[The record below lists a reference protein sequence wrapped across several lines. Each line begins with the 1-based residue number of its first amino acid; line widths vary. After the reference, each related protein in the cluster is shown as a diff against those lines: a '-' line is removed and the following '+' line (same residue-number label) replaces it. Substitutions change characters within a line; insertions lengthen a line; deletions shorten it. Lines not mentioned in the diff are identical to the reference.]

1 MVWAVITE
9 RNLKMKCLIAMVAA
23 ALALAAVA
31 QEPVQGKARRGQPG
45 SVDPIVR
52 AALNPKIA
60 EKVGL
65 TEEQQAK
72 LKALEGD
79 KGVLKG
85 LQEKIRKGMDRQ
97 AELMAA
103 EKIDE
108 AAVMAT
114 MDDVFEARKEVAKF
128 QMKRLIAVKAILT
141 PEQVKATT
149 EALKSLRGAKSDR
162 KPGKRPQKA
171 KPEAKTDA

>member
-1 MVWAVITE
+1 
-9 RNLKMKCLIAMVAA
+9 MKCLFAMAAA

-85 LQEKIRKGMDRQ
+85 L
-97 AELMAA
+97 
-103 EKIDE
+103 
-108 AAVMAT
+108 
-114 MDDVFEARKEVAKF
+114 
-128 QMKRLIAVKAILT
+128 
-141 PEQVKATT
+141 
-149 EALKSLRGAKSDR
+149 
-162 KPGKRPQKA
+162 
-171 KPEAKTDA
+171 

>member
-1 MVWAVITE
+1 
-9 RNLKMKCLIAMVAA
+9 MKCLIAMAAA

-45 SVDPIVR
+45 AVDPIVR

-114 MDDVFEARKEVAKF
+114 MDEVFEARKEVAKF

-149 EALKSLRGAKSDR
+149 EALKSLRDAKPGR
-162 KPGKRPQKA
+162 KPGWKPGKRP
-171 KPEAKTDA
+171 PEAKADA

>member
-1 MVWAVITE
+1 
-9 RNLKMKCLIAMVAA
+9 MKCLIAMVTA

-31 QEPVQGKARRGQPG
+31 QEPVQGKVRRGQPG

-114 MDDVFEARKEVAKF
+114 MDEVFEARKEVAKF

-149 EALKSLRGAKSDR
+149 EALKSLRDATPGR

-171 KPEAKTDA
+171 KPEAKADA

>member
-1 MVWAVITE
+1 
-9 RNLKMKCLIAMVAA
+9 MKCLF
-23 ALALAAVA
+23 ALAAATVALAVVA
-31 QEPVQGKARRGQPG
+31 QEPVQGKAQRSQPG

-108 AAVMAT
+108 AAVMAAV
-114 MDDVFEARKEVAKF
+114 DEVWNAKKEIAKI
-128 QMKRLIAVKAILT
+128 QTKRVIAVRSVLS
-141 PEQVKATT
+141 PEQIRKALETFR
-149 EALKSLRGAKSDR
+149 EMRGKRGGKGPAGAKAK
-162 KPGKRPQKA
+162 KPA
-171 KPEAKTDA
+171 KVES